1 MLLRGQ
7 IVCQWYSQS
16 MSASS
21 PRTRTLRC
29 YSRVFNRERLVP
41 VDWDLKQRA
50 TVQCLGA
57 EYFDLSERNCEGR
70 MLFLWLAA
78 APIVL
83 DTLQEHDRPR
93 RRS

>member
-7 IVCQWYSQS
+7 IVCQWYSHS
-16 MSASS
+16 MSTSS
-21 PRTRTLRC
+21 VRTRTLRC

-41 VDWDLKQRA
+41 VDRDLKQRA

-57 EYFDLSERNCEGR
+57 EYFDSSERNCEGR
-70 MLFLWLAA
+70 MLFLWPAA

-83 DTLQEHDRPR
+83 DMLQEHGRPR
-93 RRS
+93 RHS